1 MAFCVECDEEYSDK
15 RMALGYDTCLD
26 CGRKEA
32 IQEARRKAKR
42 VTVAYNKGG
51 YQYMSDDTIKN
62 DLAVM
67 GRKV

>member
-1 MAFCVECDEEYSDK
+1 MAYCIECEDEYSDK
-15 RMALGYDTCLD
+15 RLALGYDTCLE

-42 VTVAYNKGG
+42 TAPAYNKGG
-51 YQYMSDDTIKN
+51 YMYMSDDTIKH
-62 DLAVM
+62 DLAAM